1 MCLDPTKRLED
12 RPGSIIEMVE
22 SPIELIEAAGD
33 LAEPLVH
40 PLLECGEVLIDP
52 KNILI
57 DKLLILAAPR

>member
-1 MCLDPTKRLED
+1 
-12 RPGSIIEMVE
+12 MVE

-33 LAEPLVH
+33 LAESLVH